1 MRPPRAPRRA
11 WTAVAAISAATAALL
26 SQPVTAEAAAPAPT
40 VTAHV
45 PVAPYPAGLALTPD
59 GARAYV
65 TSQSSGTVS
74 VLDTASK
81 VVTGSFTAGTGSYAV
96 AVSPDGQRAY
106 LTHHLDNTVSVVD
119 TASNTVTAT
128 VPVGAQPWGLVL
140 SPDGK
145 RAYVSNAG
153 AGTVSVLDTSSG
165 TVTATVPVGAEPH
178 GLAVS
183 PDGKRL
189 YVAASGAKAVN
200 VVDTVSSTVSAT
212 VQVGHSAFG
221 LALSPDGSRLWVADG
236 DDTTAA
242 VLDTGANT
250 LLGTVTVGNGPYAV
264 SLAPDGS
271 TAYVSNYGD
280 NTLSVIDAASRSV
293 TATVPVGASPY
304 TLALSADGRRGYLA
318 DFTGNAVDVLNFP
331 LPVPAVTVIS
341 PNGGSGVGGTTVTV
355 TGTDLNGAT
364 GVTFG
369 AAGPATSFSCTRTSC
384 TATAPATTVTGPVDV
399 QVTTPGGT
407 SAAVAADRFTYTAPS
422 AHLVVALAATPVTG
436 LFASRVDYTV
446 TLTGQ
451 GPDPVT
457 AATVSAAL
465 PAGLTTTSGDCT
477 VAGGRLTCTLSAPLA
492 KGASTTRHF
501 SVGGAGLNVLASWSI
516 TVARTAGAPADPSP
530 ATSKDSRSCTS
541 VLGLLITCS

>member
-1 MRPPRAPRRA
+1 M
-11 WTAVAAISAATAALL
+11 AAISAATAALL
-26 SQPVTAEAAAPAPT
+26 SQPATAEAAAPPPT
-40 VTAHV
+40 VAAHL
-45 PVAPYPAGLALTPD
+45 PVAPYPAGVALTPD

-74 VLDTASK
+74 VLDTASRA
-81 VVTGSFTAGTGSYAV
+81 VTGSFTTGTGSYAV
-96 AVSPDGQRAY
+96 AVSPDGHRAY
-106 LTHHLDNTVSVVD
+106 LTHHLDNTVTVVD

-128 VPVGAQPWGLVL
+128 VPVGAQPWGLAL
-140 SPDGK
+140 SPDGS

-153 AGTVSVLDTSSG
+153 AGTVSVLDTASN

-200 VVDTVSSTVSAT
+200 VVDTVGSTVSAT
-212 VQVGHSAFG
+212 VAVGHSAFG
-221 LALSPDGSRLWVADG
+221 LALSPDGSRLWTADG
-236 DDTTAA
+236 DDSTAA
-242 VLDTGANT
+242 VLDTGAGT

-271 TAYVSNYGD
+271 TAYVSNYAD
-280 NTLSVIDAASRSV
+280 NTLSVIDAASRTV

-318 DFTGNAVDVLNFP
+318 DFTGDAVDVLNFP
-331 LPVPAVTVIS
+331 LPVPVVTGIS
-341 PNGGSGVGGTTVTV
+341 PNGGSGVGGTVVTV

-364 GVTFG
+364 AVTFG
-369 AAGPATSFSCTRTSC
+369 AAGPARSFSCTRTSC

-407 SAAVAADRFTYTAPS
+407 SAAVAADRFGYTAPS
-422 AHLVVALAATPVTG
+422 AHLGVALAATPVTG
-436 LFASRVDYTV
+436 LLGSRVDYTV
-446 TLTGQ
+446 TLTNQ
-451 GPDPVT
+451 GPDPIT

-465 PAGLTTTSGDCT
+465 PAGLTTTSTDCT
-477 VAGGRLTCTLSAPLA
+477 VAAGKLTCTLAGPLA
-492 KGASTTRHF
+492 KGATTTRHF
-501 SVGGAGLNVLASWSI
+501 STAVGLLSLVSSWDV
-516 TVARTAGAPADPSP
+516 TAARTGGAPADPSP
-530 ATSKDSRSCTS
+530 ATSRDTRSCTS
-541 VLGLLITCS
+541 VLGLLITCH